1 MFDIG
6 WLHAPLQIGTTA
18 VVFIAHVA
26 MAARAL
32 TRPNR
37 APASRAAWVAV
48 IMLAPLVGM
57 VAYLLLGETSIGRSR
72 FRRLEQA
79 RRQLEHHDER
89 AQGQVATTQSL
100 PENLAP
106 LFELARSINGFRA
119 TTGNRISLLA
129 AADSDPH
136 QPTRDC
142 RAALDTLVADIALA
156 RESVHIAFYI
166 WLDDGEGGR
175 VADAVAAAAQRGVAC
190 RVMVDALGSRAFID
204 GPRWQQLAQA
214 GVKQLKTLD
223 DINRLQ
229 HMSFSR
235 MDLRDHRKL
244 VVIDNRIA
252 YCGSQ
257 NCADPEFRVKPSY
270 APWIDLLMR
279 CEGPLVRQVQ
289 YMFLSGWIPETGEA
303 GLDGYA
309 AAEPLQPIADG
320 VTAVAFETGPITRHN
335 AMADM
340 FVACIYA
347 ARRELVISTPY
358 FVPDESILRA
368 LCAAPRRGVAT
379 HVIFPARND
388 SWLVGQTSRSAYA
401 DLLQCGVHIHEYP
414 LGLLHAKS
422 LTLDGQ
428 AALVGSAN
436 MDRRSLE
443 LNFENNLL
451 IADVQVTAAVRQ
463 RQQGYMEVS
472 LPVTLEQV
480 RAWPFGERL
489 VQNAVAMMSPVL

>member
-26 MAARAL
+26 VAARAL

-57 VAYLLLGETSIGRSR
+57 VAYLLLGETNIGRSR
-72 FRRLEQA
+72 FRRLQQA
-79 RRQLEHHDER
+79 RRQLEHHDEN
-89 AQGQVATTQSL
+89 AQDRPPVTPL

-106 LFELARSINGFRA
+106 LFELAGSINGFRA
-119 TTGNRISLLA
+119 TGNNTITLLTA
-129 AADSDPH
+129 TDSDPR

-142 RAALDTLVADIALA
+142 RAALDTLVADIEQA

-166 WLDDGEGGR
+166 WLDDGAGGR

-279 CEGPLVRQVQ
+279 CQGPLVRQVQ
-289 YMFLSGWIPETGEA
+289 YMFLSGWIPETGET
-303 GLDGYA
+303 GLEGYA
-309 AAEPLQPIADG
+309 AVASLQQAAG
-320 VTAVAFETGPITRHN
+320 EVTAVAFETGPITRHN

-368 LCAAPRRGVAT
+368 LCAAPRRGVDT
-379 HVIFPARND
+379 HVIFPAHND

-451 IADVQVTAAVRQ
+451 IADAQVTAAVRQ

-480 RAWPFGERL
+480 RAWPFSARL